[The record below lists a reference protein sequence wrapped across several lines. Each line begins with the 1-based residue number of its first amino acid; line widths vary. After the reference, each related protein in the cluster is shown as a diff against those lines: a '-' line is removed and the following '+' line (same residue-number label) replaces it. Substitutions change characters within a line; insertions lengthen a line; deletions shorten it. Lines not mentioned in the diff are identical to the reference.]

1 MTSLRLPGFIGFVRG
16 ALTLG
21 GSTLAALL
29 LAGPADAHAKL
40 RSAVPAAD
48 AELAAAPQ
56 TLTLT
61 FNENVRLAVLTLST
75 AGKDIP
81 LTLDRNAAAAPQVS
95 VPLPPLAA
103 GKYQVQWSAL
113 SPDDGHVVKGSY
125 WFTISGAP
133 AGAPATS
140 H

>member
-1 MTSLRLPGFIGFVRG
+1 MTILLRGLPLGV
-16 ALTLG
+16 LTLG
-21 GSTLAALL
+21 ALM

-40 RSAVPAAD
+40 RGTVPAAD
-48 AELAAAPQ
+48 AALAAAPQ
-56 TLTLT
+56 ALTLT
-61 FNENVRLAVLTLST
+61 FNENVRLAALTLST

-81 LTLDRNAAAAPQVS
+81 VALDRNAAAAPQVS
-95 VPLPPLAA
+95 VRLPPLAA

-125 WFTISGAP
+125 SFTINSPPSGP
-133 AGAPATS
+133 AATL

>member
-1 MTSLRLPGFIGFVRG
+1 MTILRLPGV
-16 ALTLG
+16 
-21 GSTLAALL
+21 SLAGLAVAAAM

-40 RSAVPAAD
+40 RSTVPAAD
-48 AELAAAPQ
+48 AQLTAAPQ

-61 FNENVRLAVLTLST
+61 FNENVRLAVLTLSI

-81 LTLDRNAAAAPQVS
+81 LSLDRNAAAAPQVS

-125 WFTISGAP
+125 SFTIGGP
-133 AGAPATS
+133 AANPPAAA

>member
-1 MTSLRLPGFIGFVRG
+1 MSGFRLGGLTCG
-16 ALTLG
+16 ALALG
-21 GSTLAALL
+21 ALM

-40 RSAVPAAD
+40 RSSVPAAD

-61 FNENVRLAVLTLST
+61 FNGNVRLAVLTLST
-75 AGKDIP
+75 AGRDIP
-81 LTLDRNAAAAPQVS
+81 VALDRNAAAAPQVS
-95 VPLPPLAA
+95 VPLPPLAP

-125 WFTISGAP
+125 SFTISTP
-133 AGAPATS
+133 AASAPATS